1 MKLSAYMIRHGLI
14 DRDMAAMANRDK
26 STISRIRRG
35 VQMPDWP
42 TMLDILIETDG
53 HVCPD
58 DFIPEDYPDKYIRKR
73 KR

>member
-53 HVCPD
+53 S
-58 DFIPEDYPDKYIRKR
+58 RR
-73 KR
+73 S